1 MKKRNQIKK
10 FMSLILLVA
19 MITAIFVGCSSDQG
33 VQETSENDD
42 TSSANGSEWPTKP
55 IQLIVPFNAG
65 GDTDFHARTYAKYL
79 EPILGQP
86 VVVMNVAGANG
97 SAGTIQVRD
106 SKADGYTALFFHDSM
121 LMNKVVGVTDFAH
134 EALDVAAAGIMDNS
148 YILAVNA
155 SSPYHTLDDLI
166 EAAKENP
173 GQLKYAS
180 SIGGYT
186 YYVGALLEEIAGVSF
201 NKVDAGGGSDRNAAL
216 LANQIDTNVNP
227 YGVMKPYIDSGDFR
241 VLALFSANRSGLF
254 PDVPTAIEQGYNLVA
269 RRAYFLSF
277 PKGIDPS
284 IIEKMSNAMEEVSQM
299 SEYADDVSTA
309 YGLEPDFLNTEEVN
323 EYLDNA
329 MEEFMADQE
338 LILGN

>member
-1 MKKRNQIKK
+1 MSKK
-10 FMSLILLVA
+10 FIRFITIMLSLVIIA
-19 MITAIFVGCSSDQG
+19 TAFTGCSTKQ
-33 VQETSENDD
+33 TSGEGNEGN
-42 TSSANGSEWPTKP
+42 AEWPTKP
-55 IQLIVPFNAG
+55 IQIIVPFNAG

-79 EPILGQP
+79 EPILGQS
-86 VVVMNVAGANG
+86 VVVINVNGANG

-134 EALDVAAAGIMDNS
+134 EALDVAATGIMDNS

-166 EAAKENP
+166 KAAKENP

-186 YYVGALLEEIAGVSF
+186 YYVGAQLEEIAGISF
-201 NKVDAGGGSDRNAAL
+201 NKVDAGGGADRNAAL
-216 LANQIDTNVNP
+216 LANKIDTNVNP

-241 VLALFSANRSGLF
+241 VLAVFSKERSGLF
-254 PDVPTAIEQGYNLVA
+254 PEVPTAIEQGYDLIA

-277 PKGIDPS
+277 PKGTDPK
-284 IIEKMSNAMEEVSQM
+284 IIETISNAMEEVSNM
-299 SEYADDVSTA
+299 PEYAEDISKA
-309 YGLEPDFLNTEEVN
+309 YGVEPDFLNTN
-323 EYLDNA
+323 DTKAYLDSA
-329 MEEFMADQE
+329 MKEFMDAKD
-338 LILGN
+338 LILGDE